1 MNNLQKEVTEAVRL
15 ISLPKVYLRLRTI
28 LDDPDYSMADVA
40 SVISSDPGLTMRL
53 LRLVNSSLYGFSK
66 KIETVSRAIS
76 LLGTHQVHDLVLAT
90 AVAQTFEGMPPTVVD
105 VQKFWRSSV
114 YCGVSARR
122 LAFHFPGCD
131 KERLFV
137 AGLLHEIGHLIMYQA
152 IPELCQR
159 AIETAAEHH
168 IQLFQAERSLLGFDY
183 GDIGCEIMEQW
194 SLPESLK
201 EITKFHVEPWKT
213 SGFPLEVALVYLG
226 VLLTKEDCGEGV
238 FNEDLLA
245 VDPSVWTVTGLG
257 PKACTSLTEK
267 VEEEVLEVMS
277 LLSS

>member
-40 SVISSDPGLTMRL
+40 SVIGRDPALTMRL
-53 LRLVNSSLYGFSK
+53 LRLVNSSLYGFPG

-90 AVAQTFEGMPPTVVD
+90 AVAQTFEGIPSTVVD
-105 VQKFWRSSV
+105 VQKFWRRSV

-131 KERLFV
+131 MERLFV

-152 IPELCQR
+152 IPDLCQR
-159 AIETAAEHH
+159 AIEAAAKQY
-168 IQLFQAERSLLGFDY
+168 IQLFLAERSLLGFDY

-201 EITKFHVEPWKT
+201 EITRFHMEPWKST
-213 SGFPLEVALVYLG
+213 GFPLETALVNLG
-226 VLLTKEDCGEGV
+226 VLLTREDSGEGI
-238 FNEDLLA
+238 FNEHLLT
-245 VDPSVWTVTGLG
+245 VDSSVWTVTGLE
-257 PKACTSLTEK
+257 PDACISLREK